1 MLSPPPS
8 KGVRRDWGAIAGN
21 RGDGKEKSFVTK
33 ARRWSA
39 VTQRGSGVG

>member
-21 RGDGKEKSFVTK
+21 QGDGKVKK
-33 ARRWSA
+33 LCDQGSA
-39 VTQRGSGVG
+39 VAQLASGVG